1 MYSKCPLC
9 ERDYAQLSQH
19 LKVLHRVVNL
29 EERRLLLALE
39 SGRVN
44 VRQGR
49 CPVPGCQKE
58 VSRMDRHLFSHSELS
73 AKARRV
79 AFAESKRQKIL
90 SELARLRATNPAVPM
105 VSSLDLRGEG
115 EQAGEGTSAAAAAEE
130 DAEPQDCG
138 SEACARARD
147 RLRATNAD
155 LNDQV
160 DALTFSLAE
169 LTRRYKKLL
178 RRQTARPAQEVR
190 RVTGKLLGALE
201 APVSPDREEA
211 PPEATG
217 DSPPEVEA
225 GPVTPPPLPEEEEAE
240 ESSGPQ
246 FPDHVVALNKL
257 LAEFRRHHEGPE
269 PSRKLRDNVTSKIFR
284 IRAFVAYMAEGK
296 SRLATLR
303 FMDDPERMRTWVTNL
318 RASKMT
324 ETTLNHYLNNVA
336 QFLDYIHETPPP
348 TSRLSKKSMLGIR
361 REVRALL
368 KGLRRGVVMHQIG
381 VKQAKE
387 GRVIPKAVLRQC
399 LSEAKKRIPEVL
411 GRSKSLS
418 VLPLCP
424 VSCLCFTQV
433 CSCIHRPA
441 RERPPAENTV
451 PVLWLLDGLLRLH
464 LRAPAGGFPEPH
476 HPGGGGGRQVA

>member
-1 MYSKCPLC
+1 M
-9 ERDYAQLSQH
+9 
-19 LKVLHRVVNL
+19 
-29 EERRLLLALE
+29 
-39 SGRVN
+39 
-44 VRQGR
+44 
-49 CPVPGCQKE
+49 
-58 VSRMDRHLFSHSELS
+58 
-73 AKARRV
+73 
-79 AFAESKRQKIL
+79 
-90 SELARLRATNPAVPM
+90 
-105 VSSLDLRGEG
+105 
-115 EQAGEGTSAAAAAEE
+115 
-130 DAEPQDCG
+130 
-138 SEACARARD
+138 
-147 RLRATNAD
+147 
-155 LNDQV
+155 
-160 DALTFSLAE
+160 
-169 LTRRYKKLL
+169 
-178 RRQTARPAQEVR
+178 ARPAQEVR
-190 RVTGKLLGALE
+190 RVTGKLLSALE

-225 GPVTPPPLPEEEEAE
+225 GPVTPPPQPEEEEGG

-246 FPDHVVALNKL
+246 FPDHVVALNEL

-269 PSRKLRDNVTSKIFR
+269 PSRKLRDNVTSKVYR

-336 QFLDYIHETPPP
+336 QFLDYVYETPPP

-411 GRSKSLS
+411 DQLENDLQQKTQFSFYGYLTAYYASIYGHRLGVFQNLTIREVEGAVKSPSTGDYL
-418 VLPLCP
+418 VN
-424 VSCLCFTQV
+424 VS
-433 CSCIHRPA
+433 
-441 RERPPAENTV
+441 
-451 PVLWLLDGLLRLH
+451 
-464 LRAPAGGFPEPH
+464 GFP
-476 HPGGGGGRQVA
+476 QA